1 MSKYVPISEVTAFA
15 QTIIKSGDNMDRNIW
30 KYWTYLALLNL
41 GISDDDIKVCTL
53 HPKEFAAA
61 LPPDCRQIIEVSLF
75 NSAGYQLAHTFR
87 AGKQRIFTDRRL
99 REEAST
105 TDVTLND
112 LVPVDVSNDNT
123 HIHLG
128 SNGDSVE
135 HIVVRYFAYPLDQNG
150 DPMVAE
156 EDVMAC
162 AYYIRYL
169 TALREDDNRS
179 KIEQDKMDW
188 FREADRARARK
199 KMNSMTPDK
208 AKTLM
213 NQLMSRVPNFRSIQ
227 SF

>member
-15 QTIIKSGDNMDRNIW
+15 QTIIKSADNMDRNIW
-30 KYWTYLALLNL
+30 KYWVYLALLNL
-41 GISDDDIKVCTL
+41 GISDDDVKVCTL
-53 HPKEFAAA
+53 HPKEYAAG

-75 NSAGYQLAHTFR
+75 DANGNPLPHTFR
-87 AGKQRIFTDRRL
+87 AGKQRIYNDRRIL
-99 REEAST
+99 REAST
-105 TDVTLND
+105 SETTIND
-112 LVPVDVSNDNT
+112 LVPVDVSNDAT

-128 SNGDSVE
+128 TNGSQVE
-135 HIVVRYFAYPLDQNG
+135 HIVIRYFAYPLDQNG
-150 DPMVAE
+150 EPMVAQ

-162 AYYIRYL
+162 AYFIRYM

-188 FREADRARARK
+188 FREADRSRARK
-199 KMNSMTPDK
+199 KMSSMAPDK